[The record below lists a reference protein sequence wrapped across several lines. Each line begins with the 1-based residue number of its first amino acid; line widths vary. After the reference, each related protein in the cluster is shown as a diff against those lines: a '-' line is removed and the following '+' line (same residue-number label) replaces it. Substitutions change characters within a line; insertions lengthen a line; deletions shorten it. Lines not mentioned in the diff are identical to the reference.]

1 MKHNVNY
8 KQHAVRSFA
17 LTVRYPGCT
26 TGPAFRL
33 SGTNKETL
41 SKRGAEILRTLAASK
56 GISPLALD
64 YRVQEYV

>member
-1 MKHNVNY
+1 MSNRQAH
-8 KQHAVRSFA
+8 KQHAVHSFA

-41 SKRGAEILRTLAASK
+41 GKRGAEILCALAASK